1 MRLQG
6 KNAVAEL
13 YALLFGRNL
22 SQAIFR
28 GVSGDCLLAWG
39 DEAKVAQG
47 DADNRLLQKYYRPP
61 NKGFKLLCSRIHLIV
76 QGNYGGFQAWLIENK
91 VNKLKA
97 GSCTMSETLA
107 G

>member
-1 MRLQG
+1 MFSFLETMRLQG

-47 DADNRLLQKYYRPP
+47 DADNNTPDS
-61 NKGFKLLCSRIHLIV
+61 F
-76 QGNYGGFQAWLIENK
+76 
-91 VNKLKA
+91 
-97 GSCTMSETLA
+97 
-107 G
+107 